1 MNYIYT
7 FSHSIHIRSSLK
19 FIKRVVYIFCFVQ
32 KMLHKAKSLCSKDIK
47 LFICISVFA
56 PAFLLFLLRYSVSR
70 PPYRRRF
77 LGVSVAGNRRN
88 RFFCSTPRRA
98 ISPSLS
104 ISLFLPLCR
113 FSMFFPLFPHPVR
126 FRQSDAVLRRE
137 TGNDRLNSAI
147 IAGDFA
153 STLQT

>member
-1 MNYIYT
+1 
-7 FSHSIHIRSSLK
+7 
-19 FIKRVVYIFCFVQ
+19 
-32 KMLHKAKSLCSKDIK
+32 MLHKAKSLCSKDIK
-47 LFICISVFA
+47 LFICISVFV

-104 ISLFLPLCR
+104 ILSFSPSLSFFHV
-113 FSMFFPLFPHPVR
+113 FSPLFPHPVR